1 MEEGEFFFLSR
12 STDKASVHDRTTS
25 KTTKD
30 DHLALIDAYVTAS
43 KGAEGGVN

>member
-1 MEEGEFFFLSR
+1 MEEGGFFFLSR

-30 DHLALIDAYVTAS
+30 DHLALIDAYVTTS
-43 KGAEGGVN
+43 KRGGGWG